1 MRHIVDEARTLR
13 GEAHVL
19 EKDPEGGEAED
30 KHDDCGDEAG
40 QCQTKHLR
48 LRGGDVKRDLHV
60 RAVRLRAIGRHEEV
74 LHHRIALFP
83 SLGIDHRRGDVL
95 VERTPL
101 VVM

>member
-1 MRHIVDEARTLR
+1 M
-13 GEAHVL
+13 L

-40 QCQTKHLR
+40 QCQPKHLR
-48 LRGGDVKRDLHV
+48 LRGGDVKRDLHI
-60 RAVRLRAIGRHEEV
+60 RAVQLRAIGRHEEI

-83 SLGIDHRRGDVL
+83 SLGIDHRWGDVL
-95 VERTPL
+95 IERTSL